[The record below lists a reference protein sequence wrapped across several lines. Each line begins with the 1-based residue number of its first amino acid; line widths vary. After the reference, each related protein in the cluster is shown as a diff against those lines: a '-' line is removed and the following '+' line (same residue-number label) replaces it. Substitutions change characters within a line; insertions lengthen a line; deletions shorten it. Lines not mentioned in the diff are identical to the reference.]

1 MKRVRLQ
8 LALVL
13 LILGTLVPTNAL
25 CLGAFCASAHMQH
38 AHACCRPSSHT
49 PEVKA
54 CCTLHPSQP
63 SAIPQASPVLSAAAN
78 VLYAVPTRDT
88 AHLSLIARSHPIA
101 FPPDAAPTP
110 PLVLRT

>member
-1 MKRVRLQ
+1 MKRIRLQ

-38 AHACCRPSSHT
+38 AHACCRRASHT
-49 PEVKA
+49 PEVEA
-54 CCTLHPSQP
+54 CCAPQPSQP
-63 SAIPQASPVLSAAAN
+63 SAIPQASPILSAAAQ
-78 VLYAVPTRDT
+78 VLHAAPARDA
-88 AHLSLIARSHPIA
+88 AHLSLIAHARPMA